1 MTLEVKNITFSYGN
15 GPVISGLSLRVKER
29 EFVSLIGPFG
39 AAKKHT
45 VPPDWRLC
53 KTGKGEITWNGQSIV
68 GKRGNFA
75 YMPHNRP
82 SSRGGPWRKT
92 LLFSSELNHQK
103 MKPEHIHR
111 YLENAGL
118 SGTES
123 LYPHELSGGM
133 QQRVAFLR
141 TLASGKEWLLLDE
154 PFGALDALTR
164 THMQKWLDALLKK
177 ERRTVLFITHSI
189 EEALLLSDRIY
200 ILTKRPMQVYQ
211 ELKVPFPK
219 ENRFSLRGDKTWESL
234 PETAGRLVVT
244 GTGGNGLNK

>member
-15 GPVISGLSLRVKER
+15 GPVIAGLSLQVEEQ
-29 EFVSLIGPFG
+29 EFVSLIGPSG
-39 AAKKHT
+39 S
-45 VPPDWRLC
+45 
-53 KTGKGEITWNGQSIV
+53 GKSTLFHLIGGLEKPAEGEITWNGQSIV

-75 YMPHNRP
+75 YMPQQP
-82 SSRGGPWRKT
+82 SLFPWRT
-92 LLFSSELNHQK
+92 VSENIALPGELNHQK
-103 MKPEHIHR
+103 MKPEQIRR

-118 SGTES
+118 SGAES

-141 TLASGKEWLLLDE
+141 TLASGKDWLLLDE

-200 ILTKRPMQVYQ
+200 VLTKRPMQVYQ
-211 ELKVPFPK
+211 ELKVPFPR

-234 PETAGRLVVT
+234 RKQLEDWLLPDAS
-244 GTGGNGLNK
+244 GTD